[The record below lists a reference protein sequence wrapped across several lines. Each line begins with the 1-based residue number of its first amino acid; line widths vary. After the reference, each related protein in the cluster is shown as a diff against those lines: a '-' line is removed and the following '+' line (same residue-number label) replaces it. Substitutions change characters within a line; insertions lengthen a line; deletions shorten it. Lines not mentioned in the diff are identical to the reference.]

1 MRTLGI
7 VLLISLTLCC
17 FLDTARAEIQDPVCN
32 DFPGCYKIYLP
43 VCGTD
48 GKTYGNE
55 CMLCQE
61 NKLRDVP
68 VRIQKEGEC

>member
-1 MRTLGI
+1 IKGGR
-7 VLLISLTLCC
+7 
-17 FLDTARAEIQDPVCN
+17 DPVCN

-61 NKLRDVP
+61 NKVAPCKLDS
-68 VRIQKEGEC
+68 RIIMESMNLDGKK